1 MNETTNIEAVQGEA
15 LPINIGG
22 QVIDQRD
29 TTIDQANH
37 AIFSALGV
45 GCGASPLIALPDTFS
60 RHDVETY
67 LPNRI
72 RARGTMQTPYIN
84 DFVAYIAANMESG
97 ASVFVDADNIQAAA
111 VLNLGTPTAPGHA
124 DQLAKLSPKRTA
136 AYSALRNIASNPQ
149 TQRDLAEWLED
160 WLQNW
165 TAIAGEVTVTNG
177 QALLAIRNL
186 TIEAAS
192 KAEHKEENLS
202 ASRSTFESVQAT
214 SAHTLPGVITFKCK
228 PYPDLA
234 EREFKLRLAVLTN
247 DSKPRFSLRITAL
260 DEHTEQMAT
269 EFAVQ
274 IREATENRLPV
285 LIGCYSKSN

>member
-165 TAIAGEVTVTNG
+165 TASAGEVTVTNG

-214 SAHTLPGVITFKCK
+214 SAHTLPGVIAFKCK